1 MNDEKIIVMDR
12 LLPLLLLGLLSV
24 AVNIMIVC
32 GILANMIPL
41 TM

>member
-24 AVNIMIVC
+24 AVDIMIVC

-41 TM
+41 PM